1 MNCVTVNS
9 INHEYKEWNDKDPQV
24 TTCNKD
30 TKNLM
35 QGSTV
40 PQEVDTGKDVVFTY
54 DVSFK
59 VLPIKILA
67 CSNCQLIYY
76 MIC

>member
-1 MNCVTVNS
+1 MSSTNVNS
-9 INHEYKEWNDKDPQV
+9 INHEYKEWNDKNPQV

-40 PQEVDTGKDVVFTY
+40 PQEVDTGKDIVFTY

-59 VLPIKILA
+59 VLLIESLA
-67 CSNCQLIYY
+67 FINSHLIHY
-76 MIC
+76 MTL

>member
-1 MNCVTVNS
+1 MSSTNVNS
-9 INHEYKEWNDKDPQV
+9 INHEYKEWNDKNPQV

-40 PQEVDTGKDVVFTY
+40 PQEVDTGKDIVFTY

-59 VLPIKILA
+59 VL
-67 CSNCQLIYY
+67 LIESLTFINSHLIHY
-76 MIC
+76 MTL